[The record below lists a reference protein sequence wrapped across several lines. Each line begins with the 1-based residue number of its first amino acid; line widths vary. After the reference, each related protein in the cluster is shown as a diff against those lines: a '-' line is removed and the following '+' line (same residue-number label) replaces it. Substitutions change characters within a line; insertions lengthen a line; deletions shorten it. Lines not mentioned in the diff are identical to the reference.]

1 MSFNSSTY
9 AWFLVL
15 VFSLFWLLHKKR
27 GARNGLLLIASWT
40 FYAAWDWRYLS
51 LILFS
56 TLLDYFVGLELGG
69 CDPDNPAHRRKRRFL
84 LSLSL
89 IGNLG
94 LLGVFKYYGF
104 FTHELTALL
113 GIQIPRL
120 DLLLP
125 VGISFYTFQTLSYTI
140 DVYWGKLKPTR
151 NLPEFALFVAFFP
164 QLVAGPIVRAS
175 EFMPQFEREP
185 WLDRHRLLYGL
196 SRIMDGL
203 VKKVVIADV
212 LAVYLVDPVFKDGS
226 TATGLHVLLGI
237 YGYAMQIYCDFS
249 GYSDIAIGSAR
260 ILGFYIPENFKVPYT
275 AHSIQDFWHRW
286 HISLSSWLR
295 DYLYIPLGGNRRGPV
310 RTYIN
315 LGLTMLLGGLW
326 HGAGWNFVVWGGM
339 HGAWLA
345 INRFW
350 DRRGLPWLRGL
361 FGKVLGILLTF
372 HLVCLAWVF
381 FRSKTSTQAMNV
393 LDRLAHPGTQDW
405 SFLPHFNPWVWVA
418 LILGFGTHFLPSR
431 FKEGLREHA
440 IQMPAFFWGI
450 LWVLLIGLLAWLAVE
465 KVPFIY
471 FQF

>member
-1 MSFNSSTY
+1 MSFNSSPY
-9 AWFLVL
+9 AWFLLL
-15 VFSLFWLLHKKR
+15 VFGMFWLLHRQR
-27 GARNGLLLIASWT
+27 GARNGLLLLASWT

-56 TLLDYFVGLELGG
+56 TILDYSVGRALGD
-69 CDPDNPAHRRKRRFL
+69 CDPQDPGQRRKRRAL
-84 LSLSL
+84 LSMSL

-94 LLGVFKYYGF
+94 MLGVFKYYGF
-104 FTHELTALL
+104 FTAELQALL
-113 GIQIPRL
+113 GMDIPRL

-212 LAVYLVDPVFKDGS
+212 LAIHLVDPVFAEGS

-237 YGYAMQIYCDFS
+237 YAYAMQIYCDFS

-275 AHSIQDFWHRW
+275 ARSIQDFWHRW

-295 DYLYIPLGGNRRGPV
+295 DYLYIPLGGNRRGPI

-315 LGLTMLLGGLW
+315 LAITMLLGGLW
-326 HGAGWNFVVWGGM
+326 HGAGWNFIVWGGM
-339 HGAWLA
+339 HGTWLA
-345 INRFW
+345 VNRHW
-350 DRRGLPWLRGL
+350 ERKKLPWLPGVSGR
-361 FGKVLGILLTF
+361 VLGTFLTF
-372 HLVCLAWVF
+372 QLVCLAWVF
-381 FRSKTSTQAMNV
+381 FRSSTHTQAFDV
-393 LDRLAHPGTQDW
+393 LDRLFEPGKLGWAAWPTVT
-405 SFLPHFNPWVWVA
+405 PWVWVA
-418 LILGFGTHFLPSR
+418 MILGYTTHFLPAR
-431 FKEGLREHA
+431 LKEGLREHA
-440 IQMPAFFWGI
+440 IQWPAFFWGM
-450 LWVLLIGLLAWLAVE
+450 LWVLVFGLLAFLAVE

>member
-1 MSFNSSTY
+1 MTFNSSTY
-9 AWFLVL
+9 GWFLVL
-15 VFSLFWLLHKKR
+15 VFSLFWLLHKR
-27 GARNGLLLIASWT
+27 REARNGLLLIASWS

-56 TLLDYFVGLELGG
+56 TLLDYIVGLQLGG
-69 CDPDNPAHRRKRRFL
+69 SDPADPDKKRKRRVL
-84 LSLSL
+84 LTMSLV
-89 IGNLG
+89 GNLG
-94 LLGVFKYYGF
+94 MLAVFKYYGF
-104 FTHELTALL
+104 FTTELQALL

-120 DLLLP
+120 DILLP

-151 NLPEFALFVAFFP
+151 DLAEFALFVAFFP

-185 WLDRHRLLYGL
+185 WLDRHRLLYGM

-212 LAVYLVDPVFKDGS
+212 LAIYLVEPVFAEGS
-226 TATGLHVLLGI
+226 TASGLYVLLGI

-275 AHSIQDFWHRW
+275 ARSIQDFWHRW

-295 DYLYIPLGGNRRGPV
+295 DYLYIPLGGNQKGPV

-315 LGLTMLLGGLW
+315 LGITMLLGGLW
-326 HGAGWNFVVWGGM
+326 HGAGWNFIVWGGM
-339 HGAWLA
+339 HGSWLA
-345 INRFW
+345 LNRFW
-350 DRRGLPWLRGL
+350 DRRKLPWFGGL
-361 FGKVLGILLTF
+361 FGRLIGTFLTF
-372 HLVCLAWVF
+372 QLVCLAWVF
-381 FRSKTSTQAMNV
+381 FRSKTSTQAMDV
-393 LDRLAHPGTQDW
+393 LHRLTHPGDQAW
-405 SFLPHFNPWVWVA
+405 SLLPELNSWVWVA
-418 LILGFGTHFLPSR
+418 LILGYGTHFLPGR
-431 FKEGLREHA
+431 LKEGLREHA
-440 IQMPAFFWGI
+440 IQMPAFLWGM
-450 LWVLLIGLLAWLAVE
+450 LWVLVIGLLAWLAVE

>member
-1 MSFNSSTY
+1 MSFNSSNY

-15 VFSLFWLLHKKR
+15 VFCLFWLLHKKR
-27 GARNGLLLIASWT
+27 EARNGLLLIASWS

-56 TLLDYFVGLELGG
+56 TGLDFFVGQALGR
-69 CDPDNPAHRRKRRFL
+69 CDPGDDKQKRKRRL
-84 LSLSL
+84 LLTMSLV
-89 IGNLG
+89 GNLG

-104 FTHELTALL
+104 FTSELQALL
-113 GIQIPRL
+113 PIDIPRL

-151 NLPEFALFVAFFP
+151 NLAEFALFVAFFP

-175 EFMPQFEREP
+175 EFIPQFEREP
-185 WLDRHRLLYGL
+185 WLDRHRLLYGM

-203 VKKVVIADV
+203 IKKVVIADV
-212 LAVYLVDPVFKDGS
+212 LAIHLVEPVFAEGS

-275 AHSIQDFWHRW
+275 ARSIQDFWHRW

-295 DYLYIPLGGNRRGPV
+295 DYLYIPLGGNRLGPV
-310 RTYIN
+310 RTYVN
-315 LGLTMLLGGLW
+315 LMLTMLLGGLW
-326 HGAGWNFVVWGGM
+326 HGAGWNFIVWGAM

-350 DRRGLPWLRGL
+350 DRRKLPWFRGVA
-361 FGKVLGILLTF
+361 GSVVGTF
-372 HLVCLAWVF
+372 MTFQLVCLAWVF
-381 FRSKTSTQAMNV
+381 FRSSTSTQAMDV
-393 LDRLAHPGTQDW
+393 LDRLTSSGDLHWGLVP
-405 SFLPHFNPWVWVA
+405 SLNPWVWVA
-418 LILGFGTHFLPSR
+418 LVLGYTTHFLPR
-431 FKEGLREHA
+431 QLVEGLRELV
-440 IQMPAFFWGI
+440 IRLPAFFWGM
-450 LWVLLIGLLAWLAVE
+450 LWVLVFGLLAYLAVE